1 MTVKECSETVFLE
14 SFLSKSLTVCNFQKK
29 VAMTII
35 FFFSKCLKFDVDY
48 WNGTK
53 KSEKVFGFE
62 VSYIWIGGQNFS
74 QSGTGY
80 LSLAVNMLQN
90 TFKI

>member
-1 MTVKECSETVFLE
+1 MMKVFSCRFYKSVGAFNIMTVKECSETVFLE

-62 VSYIWIGGQNFS
+62 VSYI
-74 QSGTGY
+74 
-80 LSLAVNMLQN
+80 
-90 TFKI
+90 